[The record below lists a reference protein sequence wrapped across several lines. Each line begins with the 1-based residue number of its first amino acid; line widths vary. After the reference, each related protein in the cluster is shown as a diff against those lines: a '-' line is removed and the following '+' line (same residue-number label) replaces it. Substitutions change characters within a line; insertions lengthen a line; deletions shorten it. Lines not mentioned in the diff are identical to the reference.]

1 MLMVYGLAQ
10 CVVLCLWQTQCN
22 PSDQTLVT
30 LPLCLVRTNK
40 TGNVH
45 SSDMDM
51 LMSEGEKRVWN
62 KKKKKKKGIKREKK
76 KKVSI

>member
-62 KKKKKKKGIKREKK
+62 KKK
-76 KKVSI
+76 